1 MKQFFAF
8 LLPLLLLS
16 GCAETEGGPQTAQI
30 FAMDTVMDFTVYGPS
45 AAEAIGA
52 STQEIQRLEQLLS
65 RTIETS
71 EVSRLNASA
80 GKEEETTEE
89 VSSLLKEA
97 VRLSAS
103 TGGAFDIT
111 VAPLASAWGFTEA
124 EYRVPT
130 KEEIGRLL
138 PLVDSSRIRI
148 TGQQVEL
155 PDGAAIDLGGIA
167 KGYASDQ
174 VARTLQ
180 AHGVESAI
188 ISLGGN
194 VYAKGAK
201 PGGDPWRVAVRDPG
215 DPADYVG
222 MLLLEDAYA
231 VTSGGYQRYFEQAG
245 HIYHHIIDPSTGY
258 PADSGL
264 TSVTVVSSSGT
275 VCDALSTA
283 LFVLGEQGAV
293 DLWDGADWDRGFD
306 MVLVTEDGRVLI
318 TAGLADRFEPKEGSA
333 YVYETLS

>member
-1 MKQFFAF
+1 MKHFFAL

-16 GCAETEGGPQTAQI
+16 GCAGREGDPQTAQI
-30 FAMDTVMDFTVYGPS
+30 FAMDTIMDFTVYGPS
-45 AAEAIGA
+45 ATDAIDS
-52 STQEIQRLEQLLS
+52 STQEIQRLERLLS
-65 RTIETS
+65 RTLETS
-71 EVSRLNASA
+71 EVSRLNESA
-80 GKEEETTEE
+80 GKASETTKE
-89 VSSLLKEA
+89 VSSLLEKA
-97 VRLSAS
+97 VRLSAA

-124 EYRVPT
+124 EYRVPSE
-130 KEEIGRLL
+130 EEISQLL
-138 PLVDSSRIRI
+138 PLVGSGRIHI

-155 PDGAAIDLGGIA
+155 ADGMAIDLGGIA

-174 VARTLQ
+174 VERTLQ
-180 AHGVESAI
+180 GYGVESAI

-194 VYAKGAK
+194 VYARGTK
-201 PGGDPWRVAVRDPG
+201 PDGGPWRVAVRDPG

-231 VTSGGYQRYFEQAG
+231 VTSGGYQRYFEQDG
-245 HIYHHIIDPSTGY
+245 QTYHHIIDPSTGC
-258 PADSGL
+258 PADSDL

-293 DLWDGADWDRGFD
+293 GLWEGTEWERGFD